1 MKKTDDEYFDSKE
14 FQDLLETYEHS
25 VNAGEPVFMDAEE
38 LSDIADYYQFIG
50 QADEAEEAINLALSL
65 APGAIAPL
73 TYRIH
78 QALYEGDIDKARE
91 YYDQNRRCRQLP
103 A

>member
-50 QADEAEEAINLALSL
+50 QADEAEDRTWSYCS
-65 APGAIAPL
+65 P
-73 TYRIH
+73 H
-78 QALYEGDIDKARE
+78 
-91 YYDQNRRCRQLP
+91 LP
-103 A
+103 HPSGPV